1 MTTNGVKRTQTI
13 VLQRFP
19 VFNPSIAETRKT
31 RKSAET
37 TSYESPSNPFQ
48 EGLTVGSPDSDGFE
62 LTTIIISLAARRPA
76 LEIVNRLLIID
87 DFAYR
92 KIGGRGRPGRPGY
105 IESRH
110 TCPFGIE

>member
-1 MTTNGVKRTQTI
+1 VTKNGVKRTQTI

-62 LTTIIISLAARRPA
+62 LTTIIILPTGPRTA
-76 LEIVNRLLIID
+76 L
-87 DFAYR
+87 
-92 KIGGRGRPGRPGY
+92 
-105 IESRH
+105 
-110 TCPFGIE
+110 